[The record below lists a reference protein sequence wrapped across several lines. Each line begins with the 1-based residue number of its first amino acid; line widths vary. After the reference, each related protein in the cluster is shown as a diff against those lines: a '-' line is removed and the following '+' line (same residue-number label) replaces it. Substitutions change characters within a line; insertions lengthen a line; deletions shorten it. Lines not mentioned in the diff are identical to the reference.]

1 MATLTTTI
9 KEDISLHGNKY
20 GGIKTLSFTGI
31 NEIFSRVV
39 TVTATETALIGFGAN
54 WGSGTISRTSVRY
67 LRITNLD
74 GDQAVMLNVEGDN
87 ATDFTVRVDPGAS
100 YIIAATAATGVDD
113 YADISGQTL
122 EGLSGIKAD
131 SVSGSIDLELFVA
144 SI

>member
-1 MATLTTTI
+1 
-9 KEDISLHGNKY
+9 
-20 GGIKTLSFTGI
+20 
-31 NEIFSRVV
+31 
-39 TVTATETALIGFGAN
+39 
-54 WGSGTISRTSVRY
+54 
-67 LRITNLD
+67 
-74 GDQAVMLNVEGDN
+74 VMLNVEGDN

-122 EGLSGIKAD
+122 EGLSSITAD

>member
-20 GGIKTLSFTGI
+20 GGVKTISFTGI

-39 TVTATETALIGFGAN
+39 TVTTTETILIGFGTD

-74 GDQAVMLNVEGDN
+74 DEQAVMLNIEGDN

-100 YIIAATAATGVDD
+100 YIMSTPATTGVDD

-122 EGLSGIKAD
+122 EGLSSIKAD
-131 SVSGSIDLELFVA
+131 SVTGSIDLELFVA